1 MRVCRRHAH
10 TPSALM
16 PGTRVLRGTWRLA
29 AVMGVVLTPI
39 ADVPAQDRDST
50 ASCQGCPT
58 FLAPVATRHLP
69 RGTVLSESDLRV
81 AHVASRVL
89 QADLPVTIS
98 GWVTRRTIRAGELLR
113 PPAIARRPLVPRG
126 STVDVAIR
134 VGEIEVVTRGVA
146 IRDAEMDDAV
156 AVRLGPKRTVQG
168 RVQGPG
174 HVLLIDSLRTP

>member
-1 MRVCRRHAH
+1 MRLRQRATRGV
-10 TPSALM
+10 PVI
-16 PGTRVLRGTWRLA
+16 PGAIAAPGVLRVA
-29 AVMGVVLTPI
+29 AVLGLLLGAV
-39 ADVPAQDRDST
+39 ADVPAQDRAAT
-50 ASCQGCPT
+50 TSCADCQT

-81 AHVASRVL
+81 ARVAVRGL
-89 QADLPVTIS
+89 HADLPGTLS
-98 GWVTRRTIRAGELLR
+98 GWVTRRTIRAGEVLR

-134 VGEIEVVTRGVA
+134 VGEVEVMTRGVA
-146 IRDAEMDDAV
+146 TRDAEMDDAV

>member
-1 MRVCRRHAH
+1 MRVRPRHTRGAPAIPGAN
-10 TPSALM
+10 TPSRAL
-16 PGTRVLRGTWRLA
+16 RAA
-29 AVMGVVLTPI
+29 AVFGLLVTSAAV
-39 ADVPAQDRDST
+39 VPAQDRDPT
-50 ASCQGCPT
+50 APCQGCPS

-81 AHVASRVL
+81 ARVAVRGL
-89 QADLPVTIS
+89 HADLPATIS
-98 GWVTRRTIRAGELLR
+98 GWVTRRTIRAGEVLR

-134 VGEIEVVTRGVA
+134 VGEVEVVTRGVA
-146 IRDAEMDDAV
+146 TRDAELDDAV

>member
-1 MRVCRRHAH
+1 MRAPRRETRCSPAI
-10 TPSALM
+10 
-16 PGTRVLRGTWRLA
+16 PGAIVPWRASRVA
-29 AVMGVVLTPI
+29 AVVALLCTSAAALPSQ
-39 ADVPAQDRDST
+39 ARDVT
-50 ASCQGCPT
+50 ASCMDCAA

-69 RGTVLSESDLRV
+69 RGTVLSETDLKVARV
-81 AHVASRVL
+81 AVRGI
-89 QADLPVTIS
+89 QADLPVQVA
-98 GWVTRRTIRAGELLR
+98 GWVTRRTIRAGEVLR

-134 VGEIEVVTRGVA
+134 VGEVEVVTRGVA